1 MQTLVEPLS
10 LNPSLTNFAM
20 LCRNVLELT
29 CPSSSLN
36 RLFTLKLLLR
46 LRTRVWLPGL
56 HKLRYTSFAL
66 PFLKLALEGTL
77 LRKMPKHCFC
87 IRLIY
92 LSPVPLWYISHCV
105 HGAGRTASLAWRSKF
120 HRLLVNLHVAVCK
133 VKGPSPSSTRI
144 LNGLGVLLMQTQELC
159 NTMALVPCVLYLKP
173 IKGFFKHFIRQCIRH
188 RLTKDLDA
196 KHERWKRIE
205 KIDIKQTTALY
216 RKMLPSQSSRVAFAR
231 LLSNAHATPHRLY
244 KTNAHCTP
252 ACRYCSC
259 PDADVIHIA
268 FQCPRFSLHQS
279 GLARCFGRMG
289 AVAAVCTTLPCCYH

>member
-1 MQTLVEPLS
+1 MYS
-10 LNPSLTNFAM
+10 
-20 LCRNVLELT
+20 
-29 CPSSSLN
+29 
-36 RLFTLKLLLR
+36 
-46 LRTRVWLPGL
+46 VWLSGL

-77 LRKMPKHCFC
+77 LHKMPQLCFC
-87 IRLIY
+87 RRLIC
-92 LSPVPLWYISHCV
+92 LSPVPLWYISDCA
-105 HGAGRTASLAWRSKF
+105 HGAGRTATLAWRSKF

-144 LNGLGVLLMQTQELC
+144 LNGLVVLLMHHGSFAARWRWC
-159 NTMALVPCVLYLKP
+159 HVYL
-173 IKGFFKHFIRQCIRH
+173 FETNRAVFQHFIRQCIRH

-196 KHERWKRIE
+196 KHERWKGIE

-216 RKMLPSQSSRVAFAR
+216 RIMLPRQNGRVALAR
-231 LLSNAHATPHRLY
+231 RLSNAHATPHRLY

-268 FQCPRFSLHQS
+268 FQCPRFHFIRADWPAVLEGWEQWPPCAKHCLVATTELPQHVLSRECKTLRAPYFSVKTQFSMSFYYKNLQS
-279 GLARCFGRMG
+279 SWFA
-289 AVAAVCTTLPCCYH
+289 